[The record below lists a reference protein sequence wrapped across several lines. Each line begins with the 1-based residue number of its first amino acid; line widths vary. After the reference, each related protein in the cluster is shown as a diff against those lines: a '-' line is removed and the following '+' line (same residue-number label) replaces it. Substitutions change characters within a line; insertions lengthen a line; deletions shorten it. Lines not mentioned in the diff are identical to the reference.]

1 MIWID
6 RRFIVTQLLFI
17 IYDISGLQSVIFLS
31 VTPWSQLSKNYL
43 LNFLEKIS
51 LKSENVKVN
60 NFYIRKH

>member
-6 RRFIVTQLLFI
+6 RRFIVTQLLYI
-17 IYDISGLQSVIFLS
+17 IYDISVLQSLIFIS

>member
-17 IYDISGLQSVIFLS
+17 IYDISVLQSLIFLS
-31 VTPWSQLSKNYL
+31 VTSWSQLSKNYL